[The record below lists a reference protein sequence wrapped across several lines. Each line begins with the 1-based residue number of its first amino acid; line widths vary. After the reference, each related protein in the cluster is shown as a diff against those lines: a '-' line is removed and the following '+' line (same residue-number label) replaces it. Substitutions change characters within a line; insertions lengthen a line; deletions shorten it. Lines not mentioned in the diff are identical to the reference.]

1 MTKNMEA
8 SVRARLTNHA
18 RSTKRPFQEV
28 LQFYGLERFLYR
40 LCRSEHGQHFVLK
53 GALLLRVWNTP
64 EARPT
69 RDIDL
74 LGHGPNS
81 VEQLEQVTRDVCD
94 LPVNDDGLVFDS
106 SGVQGR
112 RIKEEA
118 EYAGVRVTFTGYL
131 GKARIPMQ
139 LDVGFGDTVHPAPK
153 RLRYPTLLD
162 LPAPE
167 LRVYPPDTLVAE
179 KFEAMVK
186 LGQVNSRMKDFYD
199 VWLLSRQL
207 DFDGPTLAKAISS
220 TFANRGTEID
230 ADPVALRE
238 AFTESEQTRAKWS
251 AFARRTLRGGSP
263 LALSELREPL
273 RGFLL
278 PVARSLLD
286 GSDFSRSWV
295 APGPWRHL
303 SSEAK

>member
-1 MTKNMEA
+1 M
-8 SVRARLTNHA
+8 
-18 RSTKRPFQEV
+18 

-40 LCRSEHGQHFVLK
+40 LCRSEHGQRFVLK

-81 VEQLEQVTRDVCD
+81 VEQLEQMARDVCD
-94 LPVNDDGLVFDS
+94 LPVEDDGLVFDS
-106 SGVQGR
+106 SGVEGR
-112 RIKEEA
+112 RIKEDA

-153 RLRYPTLLD
+153 RLRYPTILD

-167 LRVYPPDTLVAE
+167 LRAYPPETLVAE

-207 DFDGPTLAKAISS
+207 DFDGRTLAKAISS
-220 TFANRGTEID
+220 TFANRGTEIE
-230 ADPVALRE
+230 AEPIALSE
-238 AFTESEQTRAKWS
+238 AFAESEQTRAKWS
-251 AFARRTLRGGSP
+251 AFARRTLRGKELIS
-263 LALSELREPL
+263 LSDLREPL
-273 RGFLL
+273 PQLL
-278 PVARSLLD
+278 LQSELSKVH
-286 GSDFSRSWV
+286 GSQASVPS
-295 APGPWRHL
+295 A
-303 SSEAK
+303 